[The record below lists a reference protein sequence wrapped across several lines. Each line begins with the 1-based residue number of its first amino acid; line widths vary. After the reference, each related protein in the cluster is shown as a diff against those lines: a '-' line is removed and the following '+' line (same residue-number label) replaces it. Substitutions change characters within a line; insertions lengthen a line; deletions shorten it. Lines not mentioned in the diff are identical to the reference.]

1 MSSDSN
7 ALIDGI
13 ISEARK
19 KADKILDDAA
29 KEERRIMSEAHEE
42 AEKKMEAEKRAAD
55 VRLGAIRLKEE
66 SAKRSIDRLTELKKM
81 DYSYSVVM
89 ERVESEFKTLAKEGK
104 LRESIVSWIAEA
116 AIGLDKSSAL
126 VSSSLQYPVDDGMLR
141 DAERLVFERT
151 GAHLSLSL
159 DERKANELGVIV
171 SSTDGKI
178 SYNNLLS
185 TRIRRY
191 MKEIRKIVQEENA
204 R

>member
-19 KADKILDDAA
+19 KAEKIIDDAA
-29 KEERRIMSEAHEE
+29 REAGRIMEDAHEE
-42 AEKKMEAEKRAAD
+42 AERKKEAEKRAAD

-66 SAKRSIDRLTELKKM
+66 SAKRSIDRLTELKMM

-89 ERVESEFKTLAKEGK
+89 ERVGKEFEILAKEGK
-104 LRESIVSWIAEA
+104 LRDSIVSWIAEA
-116 AIGLDKSSAL
+116 AIGLDKSSAV
-126 VSSSLQYPVDDGMLR
+126 VSSSVLYPVDDSMLR
-141 DAERLVFERT
+141 DAERIVKAKT
-151 GAHLSLSL
+151 GASLSLSH
-159 DERKANELGVIV
+159 DERKTNELGVIV
-171 SSTDGKI
+171 SSIDGKI

-185 TRIRRY
+185 TRIRRL

>member
-19 KADKILDDAA
+19 KAEKIIDDAA
-29 KEERRIMSEAHEE
+29 REAGRIMEDAHEE
-42 AEKKMEAEKRAAD
+42 SERKKEAEKRAAD

-66 SAKRSIDRLTELKKM
+66 SAKRSIDRLTELKMM

-89 ERVESEFKTLAKEGK
+89 ERVGKKFETLAKEGK
-104 LRESIVSWIAEA
+104 LRDSIVSWIAEA
-116 AIGLDKSSAL
+116 AIGLDKSSAV
-126 VSSSLQYPVDDGMLR
+126 VSSSVLYPVDDSMLR
-141 DAERLVFERT
+141 DAERLVKAKT
-151 GAHLSLSL
+151 GASLSLSH
-159 DERKANELGVIV
+159 DERKTNELGVIV
-171 SSTDGKI
+171 SSIDGKI

-185 TRIRRY
+185 TRIRRL

>member
-19 KADKILDDAA
+19 KAEKIIDDAA
-29 KEERRIMSEAHEE
+29 REAGRIMEDAHEE
-42 AEKKMEAEKRAAD
+42 AERKKEAEKRAAD

-66 SAKRSIDRLTELKKM
+66 SAKRSIDRLTELKMM

-89 ERVESEFKTLAKEGK
+89 ERVGKEFETLAKEGK
-104 LRESIVSWIAEA
+104 LRDSIVSWIAEA
-116 AIGLDKSSAL
+116 AIGLDKSSAV
-126 VSSSLQYPVDDGMLR
+126 VSSSVLYPVDDSMLR
-141 DAERLVFERT
+141 DAERLVKAKT
-151 GAHLSLSL
+151 GASLSLSH
-159 DERKANELGVIV
+159 DERKTNELGVIA
-171 SSTDGKI
+171 SSIDGKI

-185 TRIRRY
+185 TRIRRL